1 MKLAALAVGL
11 LRALSIC
18 APLMLCAVT
27 ARAQILEAPALSA
40 DIAAQPL
47 AAAITAFTRQTGL
60 HIVYVSDDIRDQRSQ
75 AVAAGL
81 GAEAALTQLLQGTGL
96 RFQFLTAHS
105 VRIVAAAEDSAAMP
119 APRQPAAALPEVM
132 LTGSRIPVPANVT
145 ATSPLQVVT
154 AQDIVLSGHLDTVS
168 VMSALPQMTISSGV
182 DRGNFSSP
190 MNTAGGFATAD
201 LRGLG
206 PQRTVVLI
214 NGRRLGIGD
223 PNTSNPNA
231 APDLDQI
238 PLAMV
243 ERVEVLT
250 GGASA
255 TYGSDA
261 VAGVVNFI
269 LKDHIQ
275 GVQVEGQYG
284 FAQHTQQNGYMQGQ
298 EAAVGIPPPTGDRI
312 DGSRSGVSVLAGTA
326 FSEGLGQLTGYFIYQ
341 SQQAV
346 YGADRDF
353 TACSAWSTNV
363 LLQVPTEPG
372 MTCLVSYQSNR
383 FARAPD
389 GDPYSVVGDQ
399 FVPWPAPGS
408 VPPPKFSSAGYYSS
422 QRQFS
427 RYRRG
432 CWHEWTSRAR

>member
-1 MKLAALAVGL
+1 MSASAAEYASAEGEPVQLIAIRLHPSSAKLAALVVGL

-18 APLMLCAVT
+18 APLMLCGVT
-27 ARAQILEAPALSA
+27 ARAQVLEAPALSA

-47 AAAITAFTRQTGL
+47 AEALTAFTRQTGL
-60 HIVYVSDDIRDQRSQ
+60 HIVYVSSDIRDQRSQ

-96 RFQFLTAHS
+96 RFQLLTAHS
-105 VRIVAAAEDSAAMP
+105 VRIVAAAAEASVALP
-119 APRQPAAALPEVM
+119 APLQPAAVVPEVM
-132 LTGSRIPVPANVT
+132 VTGSRIPVPANVT

-168 VMSALPQMTISSGV
+168 VMSTLPQMTISSA
-182 DRGNFSSP
+182 DFGNFSSP
-190 MNTAGGFATAD
+190 LNNAGGFATAD

-269 LKDHIQ
+269 FKDHIQ

-284 FAQHTQQNGYMQGQ
+284 FAQHTQQNAYIQGQ
-298 EAAVGIPPPTGDRI
+298 EAAVGIPPPTGSRI
-312 DGSRSGVSVLAGTA
+312 DGSRRGVSVLAGTEFA
-326 FSEGLGQLTGYFIYQ
+326 EGRGQLTGYFIYQ

-353 TACSAWSTNV
+353 TACQALSTNA
-363 LLQVPTEPG
+363 LLEDPTEPG
-372 MTCLVSYQSNR
+372 VRCILSNQSNR
-383 FARAPD
+383 FAKR
-389 GDPYSVVGDQ
+389 SEERRVGK
-399 FVPWPAPGS
+399 GC
-408 VPPPKFSSAGYYSS
+408 
-422 QRQFS
+422 
-427 RYRRG
+427 RY
-432 CWHEWTSRAR
+432 EL

>member
-1 MKLAALAVGL
+1 
-11 LRALSIC
+11 
-18 APLMLCAVT
+18 
-27 ARAQILEAPALSA
+27 
-40 DIAAQPL
+40 
-47 AAAITAFTRQTGL
+47 
-60 HIVYVSDDIRDQRSQ
+60 
-75 AVAAGL
+75 
-81 GAEAALTQLLQGTGL
+81 
-96 RFQFLTAHS
+96 S
-105 VRIVAAAEDSAAMP
+105 VRIVAAAAETSVAAP
-119 APRQPAAALPEVM
+119 VPRQPAAVLPEVM
-132 LTGSRIPVPANVT
+132 LTGSRIPVPANVL
-145 ATSPLQVVT
+145 ATSPLQVIT

-168 VMSALPQMTISSGV
+168 VMSDLPQMTISSRA
-182 DRGNFSSP
+182 DYGNFSSP
-190 MNTAGGFATAD
+190 LNTAGGFATAD

-223 PNTSNPNA
+223 SNTTNPNA

-269 LKDHIQ
+269 FKDHVQ

-284 FAQHTQQNGYMQGQ
+284 FAQHTQQNSYIQGQ
-298 EAAVGIPPPTGDRI
+298 AAAVGITPPTGSRI
-312 DGSRSGVSVLAGTA
+312 DGSRRGVSVLAGTA
-326 FSEGLGQLTGYFIYQ
+326 FAEDRGHVTGYFVYQ

-353 TACSAWSTNV
+353 TACSALSTNA

-372 MTCLVSYQSNR
+372 VTCLLSGQSNF

-389 GDPYSVVGDQ
+389 GDPYSVVGDR

-408 VPPPKFSSAGYYSS
+408 VPPPRFNQQSYYSS

-427 RYRRG
+427 RYQAGLLARMDFA
-432 CWHEWTSRAR
+432 RAVTPYLEF